1 MIQRDVLF
9 QVLDA
14 LEALD
19 IPYMVV
25 GSFASNLW
33 GRPRSTHD
41 ADMVAAIAP
50 GKAGRLA
57 QMLEDSFYAPD
68 FVIQEAAQ
76 YPGRHFNAI
85 HLDQPFKVDVW
96 TVKQEA
102 YDRERFRRRVE
113 VEMWGRP
120 VWVASP
126 EDTILHKLVWY
137 KTSPSLQR
145 QYQDALE
152 VYEIQ
157 EPDLDQAY
165 LDHWARTLDVYEYL
179 EQIREESVRP
189 EDEA

>member
-14 LEALD
+14 LDALN
-19 IPYMVV
+19 ISYMVV

-41 ADMVAAIAP
+41 ADMVAEIASDQ
-50 GKAGRLA
+50 AGPLA
-57 QMLEDSFYAPD
+57 QLLEDSFYAPE
-68 FVIQEAAQ
+68 FVIREVAQ
-76 YPGRHFNAI
+76 HPGRHFNAI
-85 HLDQPFKVDVW
+85 HLKQPFKVDIWSVQ
-96 TVKQEA
+96 QEP
-102 YDRERFRRRVE
+102 YDRERFQRRVK

-137 KTSPSLQR
+137 KISPALQR

-157 EPDLDQAY
+157 EPNLEQAY
-165 LDHWARTLDVYEYL
+165 LDRWAQTLNVHEYL
-179 EQIREESVRP
+179 DQIREEAARP
-189 EDEA
+189 EEG